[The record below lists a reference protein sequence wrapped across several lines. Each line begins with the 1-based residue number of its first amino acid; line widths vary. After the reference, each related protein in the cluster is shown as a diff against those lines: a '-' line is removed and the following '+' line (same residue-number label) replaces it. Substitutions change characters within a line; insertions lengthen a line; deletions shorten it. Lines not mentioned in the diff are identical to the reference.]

1 MMKPHSRKLM
11 RSFSSFQM
19 FSVVGLASL
28 VCAFGAASCS
38 DESGVAG
45 GVPDGSTV
53 QSDGGLLLPDG
64 AMLPVDDGGP
74 NSITR
79 AGYIGLPYSSD
90 GRGRMQPTK
99 HSEVDIVFV
108 AASTSALV
116 SFATEIIS
124 NGNYSTH
131 PASDAKPGYDCNG
144 TTNNEDGTDGA
155 CAGSYSSGHGG
166 TIQLDIYADDPVTH
180 EPRQPSLGSHTW
192 NEPMLDS
199 RTAASP
205 NGRGFFTKPGNDQ
218 GSWQGA
224 FPLTPQPN
232 VTAGARYHAVFSNPH
247 PDADKNWYGVN
258 TMQQRGGRR
267 RDASQSVLSK
277 LDFDVRFRGRAN
289 ANGNHNTLGMWRSCS
304 KADVYSGGSGDDC
317 WGSSEQITA
326 IPVFFA
332 TYSDGKSS
340 GNGYEINIFPYAN
353 PAYPSYGA
361 WGPASDGTTASRQT
375 LNVPV
380 ATKVDEIGAHILP
393 VIGSGPGV
401 AVLNLKRL
409 SDNTLIKSVS
419 IPYTPP
425 APLSTPLEGENGMNI
440 AASFAPV
447 DVPAGDY
454 YVEYQRTAGTYFPMF
469 LRPFLELDSKYW
481 TNTGVVSAPN
491 VLPPWPAGSR
501 MDTGFVQFQDSA
513 GGAWRDSPNPIDSMV
528 YLRTVTVTIGG
539 GGGDGGASGLS
550 PLTVTISAPAN
561 GATVAPG
568 DNGEA
573 QVSTDATCT
582 AGPVTF
588 FVDGVQANVET
599 TATWV
604 TFPWNAPAG
613 GLKTSPA
620 LGAGMHAVYAVA
632 KDTCGRTATS
642 ATVSFKIQ

>member
-1 MMKPHSRKLM
+1 MNTQSHHRIRLLSPIPF
-11 RSFSSFQM
+11 FSS
-19 FSVVGLASL
+19 VGLASL
-28 VCAFGAASCS
+28 LCAFSAASCS
-38 DESGVAG
+38 DDAG
-45 GVPDGSTV
+45 AGLGVPDGSTLL
-53 QSDGGLLLPDG
+53 SDGGLLPDG
-64 AMLPVDDGGP
+64 AMPAGEDGGP
-74 NSITR
+74 NSISR

-108 AASTSALV
+108 AATTSALV

-124 NGNYSTH
+124 NGNYSSH
-131 PASDAKPGYDCNG
+131 PASDAQLGYDCNG
-144 TTNNEDGTDGA
+144 TTDNEDGTKGF
-155 CAGSYSSGHGG
+155 CAGAYSSGHGG
-166 TIQLDIYADDPVTH
+166 TLQLDIYADDPVTH
-180 EPRQPSLGSHTW
+180 EPLLPSLGSHTW
-192 NEPMLDS
+192 NEPMRDS
-199 RTAASP
+199 KTAASP
-205 NGRGFFTKPGNDQ
+205 NGRGFITKPGNDQ

-224 FPLTPQPN
+224 FPLMPQPS
-232 VTAGARYHAVFSNPH
+232 VKAGARYHAVFSNPH

-258 TMQQRGGRR
+258 TMQQRGKRR
-267 RDASQSVLSK
+267 RDASQSVVSK
-277 LDFDVRFRGRAN
+277 LDFDVRFRGRPN
-289 ANGNHNTLGMWRSCS
+289 ANGNHNTLGAWRSCS
-304 KADVYSGGSGDDC
+304 KADVYTGGSGDDC
-317 WGSSEQITA
+317 WGTDEQITA
-326 IPVFFA
+326 IPVFYA

-353 PAYPSYGA
+353 PNPPKPTRNVFGQ
-361 WGPASDGTTASRQT
+361 WGPPSDGTSASRQI

-409 SDNTLIKSVS
+409 SDNTLIKSVT

-425 APLSTPLEGENGMNI
+425 APLTTELEGENGLNV
-440 AASFAPV
+440 AVAFPPV

-454 YVEYQRTAGTYFPMF
+454 YVEYQRTSGTYFPMF
-469 LRPFLELDSKYW
+469 LRPFLELDGKYW
-481 TNTGVVSAPN
+481 SNTGVVMEPN

-501 MDTGFVQFQDSA
+501 LDTGFVQFQDSA

-528 YLRTVTVTIGG
+528 YLRTSTVTTTTGG
-539 GGGDGGASGLS
+539 GLS
-550 PLTVTISAPAN
+550 PLTVTISTPTN
-561 GATVAPG
+561 GATVAAT

-573 QVSTDATCT
+573 QVSTDSTCT

-588 FVDGVQANVET
+588 FVDGTQANVET

-620 LGAGMHAVYAVA
+620 LGAGMHAVYATA
-632 KDTCGRTATS
+632 KDSCGRSATS